1 MLDKLMK
8 DLKEMNRLA
17 DVYYENEQ
25 WALLE
30 WIMKKIT
37 NTSTMVSNYMDKV
50 EMEVPADE

>member
-8 DLKEMNRLA
+8 DLNEMNRLA
-17 DVYYENEQ
+17 NVYYDNKQ
-25 WALLE
+25 WALYE

-37 NTSTMVSNYMDKV
+37 NTSTMISNYMDKV